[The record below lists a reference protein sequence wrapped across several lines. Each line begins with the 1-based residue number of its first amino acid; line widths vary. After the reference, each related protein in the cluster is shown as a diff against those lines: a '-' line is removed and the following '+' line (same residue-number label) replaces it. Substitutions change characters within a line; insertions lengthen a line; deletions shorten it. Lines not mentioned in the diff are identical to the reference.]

1 MNQVENLPYNIV
13 SKISSD
19 RSSVLLVQDH
29 HSSTQYIL
37 KRFPSHYA
45 GRTQYES
52 EKLIQNLSHPHIIK
66 MKEAHEKLQSV
77 ILEHAPN
84 GDFCNLLMGGTTL
97 PETIARTYFH
107 HLVEGVDY
115 LHKNGIAHLDLKLDN
130 LLLGYR
136 NSLKIID
143 FDLSQ
148 RVEDEKRSFARSKG
162 TTNYRAPELRNRK
175 CSNYKAADIYSM
187 GVILFALATGLPPY
201 TESEKGELDGWYHL
215 MMKQQNNYWAKITKY
230 VQASEDLK
238 ELFSGMINEDPE
250 KRLSMEEIRAS
261 NWFKGP
267 VLNEEDLEME
277 MTKILSLKK

>member
-1 MNQVENLPYNIV
+1 MNQVENLPYNII

-19 RSSVLLVQDH
+19 RSSVLLVQEH
-29 HSSTQYIL
+29 HTSNQYIL

-66 MKEAHEKLQSV
+66 MKEAHEKLQCV
-77 ILEHAPN
+77 LLEYAPH

-130 LLLGYR
+130 LLLGAGH
-136 NSLKIID
+136 SLKIID

-148 RVEDEKRSFARSKG
+148 RVDDEKRSFARSKG

-175 CSNYKAADIYSM
+175 CSNFTAADIYSL

-201 TESEKGELDGWYHL
+201 TESEKGELDGWYNL
-215 MMKQQNNYWAKITKY
+215 LMKQQNNYWAKITKY
-230 VQASEDLK
+230 VQVTEDLK
-238 ELFSGMINEDPE
+238 ELFMGMVCEQPE
-250 KRLSMEEIRAS
+250 KRLSMEEVRAS
-261 NWFKGP
+261 KWFRGP
-267 VLNEEDLEME
+267 VLNEEELEKE
-277 MTKILSLKK
+277 MRKILSQKQ